1 VQFPR
6 RARSRLTWLLFGATL
21 NLGIGF
27 AACGARTGLPVWDG
41 NDEGGAGGGGAPSEG
56 GSPPDAGPDVPE
68 DVPEDV
74 PPPVDDCKDPSTT
87 FIYLVTGENTLW
99 SFNPANLAF
108 TEIGEPDC
116 DVPSSWSPFSMGVDR
131 KGTAYVFYRDNQ
143 SGPEEPGTLF
153 RVSTVDA
160 ECESTDFEPGQ
171 LGFNWFGMGF
181 SLDEPGGETDTLFV
195 AEISFNAPSLGLA
208 TIDTE
213 TLELSFVGGF
223 TDPPGNVLEMTG
235 SSDAALY
242 AFFTNELGGSVVQFD
257 KTNATILAETPLSV
271 PTGSSLAFA
280 FWNEDFYIFTSQGD
294 GVTTVTRYQ
303 PSNGSVGVVTTLSQ
317 TVVGAGVSTCDPRAF
332 R

>member
-1 VQFPR
+1 MLPR
-6 RARSRLTWLLFGATL
+6 RTRSRLTWLLCGAAL
-21 NLGIGF
+21 NLAIGGF
-27 AACGARTGLPVWDG
+27 VACGARTGLPVWG
-41 NDEGGAGGGGAPSEG
+41 NTGGEGGGGGEPPEG

-74 PPPVDDCKDPSTT
+74 PPPIDDCKDPSTT
-87 FIYLVTGENTLW
+87 FIYLVTGENALW

-116 DVPSSWSPFSMGVDR
+116 PVPNGFTPFSMGVDR
-131 KGTAYVFYRDNQ
+131 KGTAYVLYRDNQ
-143 SGPEEPGTLF
+143 FGADQPGELM
-153 RVSTVDA
+153 RVSTIDA
-160 ECESTDFEPGQ
+160 ECESTDYEPGQ
-171 LGFNWFGMGF
+171 LGFNLFGMGF

-195 AEISFNAPSLGLA
+195 AEISFSEPSLGLA

-213 TLELSFVGGF
+213 TLELGFVGPF

-235 SSDAALY
+235 SSDGRLY
-242 AFFTNELGGSVVQFD
+242 AYFTSDFDGTVVEFD
-257 KTNATILAETPLSV
+257 KTTAGILEETPL
-271 PTGSSLAFA
+271 PIQPGSSLAFA
-280 FWNEDFYIFTSQGD
+280 FWNDDFYIFTSQGD

-332 R
+332 Q